1 MKTIFLKRITLEN
14 WRAQNTT
21 MEFSKDVSEVRA
33 KNGVGKSS
41 LFNAFLWL
49 VTGAD
54 SLDRTNFDLF
64 DTTQPITKDTPTAS
78 VEVVL
83 EVDGDDWK
91 LKRTAKSQWILKKD
105 KGIYEK
111 ASSDKYSFF
120 VDDCE
125 VQAKSFQERISG
137 LFGELD
143 FDTIK
148 MCINPNQSNNM
159 DWKELRKM
167 FQRIIGEIKES
178 DFQGDYT
185 AIKEAVSK
193 LGFEEA
199 KAAARNR
206 ANDFD
211 KNEKTIKIE
220 VSALQKTLPDV
231 SQCDEAQRQIDLR
244 KAKIEELD
252 KTIMGIGD
260 ANKPFIEQRQ
270 KQEAEYNA
278 KLAELNEKRR
288 AFLSER
294 ERFVSSIESEVS
306 GILREAKEV
315 KAYNASLES
324 KKKELEKDILDIK
337 GDIAFLDEQIEELR
351 KQNRAKKEL
360 QFSEELTCPTCGQP
374 LPVEQVAD
382 ARAKLIEKNEAE
394 RMVIVKHGKELSVK
408 KEQREARLS
417 ELQQTLASLA
427 PKPEIDTTEAEAK
440 VKEARENAP
449 VFEIQEEAMR
459 LKEEMEQMK
468 QNFVE
473 IPETEDTSVY
483 VEEKSKLLDEIET
496 FAKIT
501 GLRKTR
507 EDTLAIIAV
516 REKEHDATAQAL
528 AYEMF
533 LISKF
538 TEYERERAS
547 IISER
552 ANKFLKCTNVKMMQQ
567 NKNGEWSDCCVV
579 TVNGVGSTMNQA
591 SGIVAGVDVAHA
603 FQRYFDISAPI
614 FVDCCDAIDPDLI
627 PETDGQQIRLVFDKN
642 YQQLTLV

>member
-1 MKTIFLKRITLEN
+1 
-14 WRAQNTT
+14 
-21 MEFSKDVSEVRA
+21 
-33 KNGVGKSS
+33 
-41 LFNAFLWL
+41 
-49 VTGAD
+49 
-54 SLDRTNFDLF
+54 
-64 DTTQPITKDTPTAS
+64 
-78 VEVVL
+78 
-83 EVDGDDWK
+83 
-91 LKRTAKSQWILKKD
+91 
-105 KGIYEK
+105 
-111 ASSDKYSFF
+111 
-120 VDDCE
+120 
-125 VQAKSFQERISG
+125 
-137 LFGELD
+137 
-143 FDTIK
+143 
-148 MCINPNQSNNM
+148 
-159 DWKELRKM
+159 
-167 FQRIIGEIKES
+167 
-178 DFQGDYT
+178 
-185 AIKEAVSK
+185 
-193 LGFEEA
+193 
-199 KAAARNR
+199 
-206 ANDFD
+206 
-211 KNEKTIKIE
+211 
-220 VSALQKTLPDV
+220 
-231 SQCDEAQRQIDLR
+231 
-244 KAKIEELD
+244 
-252 KTIMGIGD
+252 
-260 ANKPFIEQRQ
+260 
-270 KQEAEYNA
+270 
-278 KLAELNEKRR
+278 
-288 AFLSER
+288 
-294 ERFVSSIESEVS
+294 
-306 GILREAKEV
+306 
-315 KAYNASLES
+315 
-324 KKKELEKDILDIK
+324 
-337 GDIAFLDEQIEELR
+337 
-351 KQNRAKKEL
+351 
-360 QFSEELTCPTCGQP
+360 
-374 LPVEQVAD
+374 
-382 ARAKLIEKNEAE
+382 
-394 RMVIVKHGKELSVK
+394 VK